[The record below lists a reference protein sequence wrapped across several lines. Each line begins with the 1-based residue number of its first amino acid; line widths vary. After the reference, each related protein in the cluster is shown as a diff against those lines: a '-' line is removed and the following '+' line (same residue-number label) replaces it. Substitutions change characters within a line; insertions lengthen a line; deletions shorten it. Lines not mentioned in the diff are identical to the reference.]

1 MPNLLDDFKNNPT
14 GSLVTIRCAP
24 WYYKDKVTL
33 VGDAAH
39 AVVPFYGQGMNAAF
53 EDCVVLDEC
62 LEKFPDNRE
71 RAFAEYFSRRKQN
84 ADALADLAIG
94 NFIEMRDKTASK
106 TFRAKKKLDHAR
118 ELQKNPGSLDTRK
131 KIADMEAAAKAEEA
145 RQEQEEKHEKEKL
158 QAALQK
164 QLEAPGPVTL
174 PDWTP
179 ATPQFHAAGKPTKK
193 IVDEEVKI
201 IQTGTSSLTPKELAD
216 AWEAAA
222 VAANNLNHGRN
233 NIEVNGKL
241 TTIMFLSTR
250 TDPVQE
256 IKLEASREPGGKI
269 TQ

>member
-1 MPNLLDDFKNNPT
+1 MCSKYLPTVFVVISLLLALSTRAQDGNPLEDPDLKAALKQAQEMQKN
-14 GSLVTIRCAP
+14 
-24 WYYKDKVTL
+24 
-33 VGDAAH
+33 
-39 AVVPFYGQGMNAAF
+39 
-53 EDCVVLDEC
+53 
-62 LEKFPDNRE
+62 
-71 RAFAEYFSRRKQN
+71 
-84 ADALADLAIG
+84 
-94 NFIEMRDKTASK
+94 
-106 TFRAKKKLDHAR
+106 AR

-216 AWEAAA
+216 GWEAAA

-269 TQ
+269 TQVEISSPLPKPDIGSE